1 MSLKVYGIKNCNTMK
16 KTFDFL
22 ESEGI
27 AYEFIDYKKQK
38 PTAELLESFINKVGL
53 DAVINRKG
61 MTYRK
66 IGEGQ
71 KESLEKIESAIP
83 ILIDNS
89 SMIKRPIIL
98 YPDDSITLGFNPD
111 LISGKILERGFGLFF
126 YSL

>member
-1 MSLKVYGIKNCNTMK
+1 MK

-38 PTAELLESFINKVGL
+38 PTAELLESFINKAGL

-61 MTYRK
+61 LTYRK
-66 IGEGQ
+66 MDEGQ
-71 KESLEKIESAIP
+71 KKSLEKKEFAIP

-98 YPDDSITLGFNPD
+98 YPDDSITLGFYPD
-111 LISGKILERGFGLFF
+111 LISGKI
-126 YSL
+126 